1 MEASNNMTVNE
12 LMNKFK
18 SKQDLYQRL
27 TIDCKIWY
35 KFIINI
41 VQYHLPSY
49 RMCPI
54 NFIKEI
60 LSGEKAVR

>member
-27 TIDCKIWY
+27 TIDCKILY
-35 KFIINI
+35 KLIINI
-41 VQYHLPSY
+41 VQYYLPSY
-49 RMCPI
+49 RVCPI

-60 LSGEKAVR
+60 LIGEKVER